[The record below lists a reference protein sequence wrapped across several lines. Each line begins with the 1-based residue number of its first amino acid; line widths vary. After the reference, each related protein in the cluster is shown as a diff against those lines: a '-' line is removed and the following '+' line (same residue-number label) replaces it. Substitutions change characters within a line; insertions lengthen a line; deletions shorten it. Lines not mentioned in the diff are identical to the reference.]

1 MQREARQEVS
11 RVGRSRKGREKE
23 RKMSI
28 GEKKKR
34 LRIGGERCEREEVRG
49 RKKMTRSKEER
60 KDKR

>member
-28 GEKKKR
+28 GEKKKAKNR
-34 LRIGGERCEREEVRG
+34 RGTLRKG
-49 RKKMTRSKEER
+49 RSKRKEKDDEE
-60 KDKR
+60 

>member
-28 GEKKKR
+28 GEKKR

-49 RKKMTRSKEER
+49 RKKMTRSKEGR